1 MTERTPLSR
10 DEEWRYAEPTFRWHG
25 WASPV
30 GLGLALVCAGITA
43 VLVRFAIVGF

>member
-1 MTERTPLSR
+1 MTEHKALTR

-30 GLGLALVCAGITA
+30 GLGILLVCLGITA
-43 VLVRFAIVGF
+43 LFVRFAISGF

>member
-1 MTERTPLSR
+1 MNDPRPLTR

-30 GLGLALVCAGITA
+30 GLGILLVCIGLAA
-43 VLVRFAIVGF
+43 LLVRFAVLGL

>member
-1 MTERTPLSR
+1 MTDHRPLTR

-30 GLGLALVCAGITA
+30 GLGIALVCLGVTA
-43 VLVRFAIVGF
+43 LLVRFAIVGF

>member
-1 MTERTPLSR
+1 MTENKPLTR

-30 GLGLALVCAGITA
+30 GLGTGLVCFGIAA
-43 VLVRFAIVGF
+43 VLIRFAIVGL